1 MRTMVWAA
9 ALGVGALAAVLLGV
23 SMLAASQTT
32 SQTAPPPD
40 LMSPPLVTAL
50 LRASKSVPAPPSGTA
65 TVNVPCQGKERV
77 TSSRSSSSV
86 QVQWEL
92 VGGGDYQRS
101 TVRQA
106 RCLARHGFLSR
117 DDLASLVKAR
127 PTRSRHG
134 LGRVVPLSL
143 QLDPSALASAG
154 GVSLLVWNLRP
165 RLSSSTRSG
174 AKVGGPDR
182 FRVDEP
188 VG

>member
-1 MRTMVWAA
+1 MENVAVRTMVWAA

-32 SQTAPPPD
+32 SETAPPPD

-101 TVRQA
+101 TIRQA

-117 DDLASLVKAR
+117 DDLASIVKAR

-143 QLDPSALASAG
+143 QLDPSSLALSG
-154 GVSLLVWNLRP
+154 WGLLVGMELAAAALFIHAIRRESRRP
-165 RLSSSTRSG
+165 GSFSR
-174 AKVGGPDR
+174 
-182 FRVDEP
+182 
-188 VG
+188 